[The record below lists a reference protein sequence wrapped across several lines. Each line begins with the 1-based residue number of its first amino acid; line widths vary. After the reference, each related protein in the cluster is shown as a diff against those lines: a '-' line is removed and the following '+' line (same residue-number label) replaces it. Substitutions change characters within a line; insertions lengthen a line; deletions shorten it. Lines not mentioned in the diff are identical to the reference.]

1 MDITLNA
8 KKLTLKMF
16 LSIEESLSTTLEM
29 KNIKKNRQKKNT
41 SQHNTPNT
49 QYTSTEKRSSD

>member
-29 KNIKKNRQKKNT
+29 KNIKKKQKNT

>member
-29 KNIKKNRQKKNT
+29 KNKKKQAKKNT

>member
-16 LSIEESLSTTLEM
+16 LSIEESLSTTLEE
-29 KNIKKNRQKKNT
+29 KKKQQAKKHIT
-41 SQHNTPNT
+41 TQHTE
-49 QYTSTEKRSSD
+49 YTIHINGKTIE

>member
-29 KNIKKNRQKKNT
+29 KNIKKTGNKNT